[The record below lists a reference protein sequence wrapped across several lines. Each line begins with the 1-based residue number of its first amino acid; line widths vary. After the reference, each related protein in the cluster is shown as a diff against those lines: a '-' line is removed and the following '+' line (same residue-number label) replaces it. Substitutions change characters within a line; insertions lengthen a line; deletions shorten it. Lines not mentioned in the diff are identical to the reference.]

1 MSSYNQR
8 VDRLQIDPV
17 KALPAPAQRNY
28 DNLPRLV
35 QKQVKQEYT
44 LNVKANSRDEY
55 IQALDEAHAQA
66 LINLGRDEAFE
77 QGGYSV

>member
-55 IQALDEAHAQA
+55 VKALDEAHAQA

>member
-8 VDRLQIDPV
+8 VDRLRIDPV
-17 KALPAPAQRNY
+17 KSLPAPAQRNY

-44 LNVKANSRDEY
+44 LNVKANTRDEY
-55 IQALDEAHAQA
+55 VNTLADVLAEVQV
-66 LINLGRDEAFE
+66 NLGRDESFE
-77 QGGYSV
+77 QGGYNV